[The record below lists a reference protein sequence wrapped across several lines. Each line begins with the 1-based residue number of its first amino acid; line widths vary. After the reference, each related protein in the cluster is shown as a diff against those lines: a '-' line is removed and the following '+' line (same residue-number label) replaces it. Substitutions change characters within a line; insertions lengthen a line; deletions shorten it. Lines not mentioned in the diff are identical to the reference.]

1 MFRDVCNLP
10 SYLTHSCLGFE
21 FLVWNPFPVGCGRS
35 LLCSVSSANEKSGA
49 ILSHYFVCNLVF
61 PSECFSNDLLFSL
74 NFFFIVGIS
83 VKYFKLHLS
92 WLPLICNLKF
102 LFQPKRF
109 PSYDDHFPL
118 SLLELFSKWALGLW
132 SCLPRVT
139 FSFLFHVSVLS
150 SKCWETSSILSSRIL
165 SPVMSSLL
173 FSPLDDSFIHCMFNF
188 QDLVVLCV
196 LFVFRSGMFLLF
208 V

>member
-1 MFRDVCNLP
+1 MSVICHHIWLIA
-10 SYLTHSCLGFE
+10 
-21 FLVWNPFPVGCGRS
+21 VW
-35 LLCSVSSANEKSGA
+35 VSSSWSE
-49 ILSHYFVCNLVF
+49 ILF
-61 PSECFSNDLLFSL
+61 PWDVEGLCYVLSVLLMRSQVLFWVIILYVTWFSPLNAFQMISFSL
-74 NFFFIVGIS
+74 WTFFFIVGIS

-109 PSYDDHFPL
+109 PSFDDHFPL

-196 LFVFRSGMFLLF
+196 LFVFLSGMFLLF